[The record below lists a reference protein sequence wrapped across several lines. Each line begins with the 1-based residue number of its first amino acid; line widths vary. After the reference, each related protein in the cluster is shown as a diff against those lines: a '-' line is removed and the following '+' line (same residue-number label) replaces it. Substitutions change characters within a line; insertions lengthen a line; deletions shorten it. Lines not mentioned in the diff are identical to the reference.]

1 MNTKSFLV
9 SALLSVLILAG
20 CEKDKDPPTT
30 VKGTGDLLEK
40 TVDLPAFSR
49 FRLSGFAT
57 VRIHTGAEQSVVLKA
72 QQEILDVMTTEV
84 RDGELLVGFSKNVS
98 VDTDRD
104 ILVGIVIPLV
114 RQIALD
120 GTGLFE
126 LSGETQS
133 ELTIVVNGTGTISSY
148 EMPAERCRI
157 FISGTANCYVSVV
170 TSLEVT
176 ISGIGNVFYRG
187 DPVISSSI
195 RGIGNVIDDN

>member
-1 MNTKSFLV
+1 MNTRSFLMLT
-9 SALLSVLILAG
+9 LLSAITLAETDSG
-20 CEKDKDPPTT
+20 RTT
-30 VKGTGDLLEK
+30 TIKGTGDIIEK

-57 VRIHTGAEQSVVLKA
+57 VRIHTGAEQSVMLKA

-104 ILVGIVIPLV
+104 ILVEIVIPLV

-133 ELTIVVNGTGTISSY
+133 ELTIIVNGTGSVSAY
-148 EMPAERCRI
+148 EMPVDRCRI
-157 FISGTANCYVSVV
+157 LISGTANCYVNVV

-176 ISGIGNVFYRG
+176 VSGIGYIFYRG

-195 RGIGNVIDDN
+195 SGIGNVMDDN

>member
-1 MNTKSFLV
+1 MLT
-9 SALLSVLILAG
+9 LLSAITLAE
-20 CEKDKDPPTT
+20 CETDSGRTT
-30 VKGTGDLLEK
+30 TIKGTGDIIEK

-57 VRIHTGAEQSVVLKA
+57 VRIHTGAEQSVMLKA

-104 ILVGIVIPLV
+104 ILVEIVIPLV

-133 ELTIVVNGTGTISSY
+133 ELTIIVNGTGSVSAY
-148 EMPAERCRI
+148 EMPVDRCRI
-157 FISGTANCYVSVV
+157 LISGTANCYVNVV

-176 ISGIGNVFYRG
+176 VSGIGYIFYRG

-195 RGIGNVIDDN
+195 SGIGNVMDDN

>member
-1 MNTKSFLV
+1 MLT
-9 SALLSVLILAG
+9 LLSAITLAE
-20 CEKDKDPPTT
+20 CETDSGRTT
-30 VKGTGDLLEK
+30 TIKGTGDIIEK

-57 VRIHTGAEQSVVLKA
+57 VRIHTGAEQSVMLKA

-104 ILVGIVIPLV
+104 ILVEIVIPLV

-133 ELTIVVNGTGTISSY
+133 ELTIIVNGTGSVSAY
-148 EMPAERCRI
+148 EMPVDRCRI
-157 FISGTANCYVSVV
+157 LILGTANCYVNVV

-176 ISGIGNVFYRG
+176 VSGIGYIFYRG

-195 RGIGNVIDDN
+195 SGIGNVMDDN